1 MKYFYLRGTKHKY
14 ECNLLQFKSSS
25 SSSSCSSS
33 CGIII
38 MSKKEDKYRTP
49 LLEYGFYTKETQNIN
64 ESEFYALF
72 KGLEYAL
79 ENDIYDLMV
88 EGDSLLVIESIISKK
103 INLTKPYSDYL
114 EKIKIYISIF
124 NTFGIRYICKERNDE
139 AEYLA
144 DVAFTYK
151 KNFET
156 KYFD

>member
-1 MKYFYLRGTKHKY
+1 MKYYYLRGTKHKY

-25 SSSSCSSS
+25 SS

-38 MSKKEDKYRTP
+38 MSKKEDEYRTP
-49 LLEYGFYTKETQNIN
+49 HLEYGFYTKETQNIN

-79 ENDIYDLMV
+79 ENDMYDLMV

-103 INLTKPYSDYL
+103 KINLKKPYSDYL
-114 EKIKIYISIF
+114 EKIKMYISIF

>member
-1 MKYFYLRGTKHKY
+1 MKYYYLRGTKNKY

-25 SSSSCSSS
+25 SS

-38 MSKKEDKYRTP
+38 MSKKENEYRTP
-49 LLEYGFYTKETQNIN
+49 LYEYGCYTKETQNIN

-88 EGDSLLVIESIISKK
+88 EGDSVIVIESILNNK
-103 INLTKPYSDYL
+103 IRLTKPYSDYL
-114 EKIKIYISIF
+114 EKIQMYISIF
-124 NTFGIRYICKERNDE
+124 NTFGIRHINKERNDE

-156 KYFD
+156 RYFD